1 MINKILILFATFMIL
16 TNYTNVATII
26 KLTLTIKISVSLT
39 LKMLI
44 KLRSCGVLFL
54 STSS

>member
-1 MINKILILFATFMIL
+1 MINKILILFATLMIL

-26 KLTLTIKISVSLT
+26 RLTLTIKISISLT